1 MTLAAALV
9 VVATGTGE
17 LPQFTESRVAVGA
30 EPFEYQLSDVDL
42 DLRVDLMVASV
53 AGGERTLRLWR
64 QRADASFASTPD
76 WSLAVPPDVTSWS
89 LLDLRPEP
97 GRELVLLTRG
107 GVHSLTTTRAGLK
120 DNLRREFAAPLFPD
134 LADPRRLPCW
144 RLTQDVDGDGRDE
157 LLLVVEE
164 ELRIFAVATDAAVAA
179 AGSALVELGRLPV
192 TPRAARVSE
201 RGSFTFGS
209 SGMRG
214 SGPGGGASFFRSAR
228 TSRPGIFGEKLLDR
242 RRTLDLPRLLDFGGD
257 AALERVESEDGH
269 WRVSPLPLPGAPA
282 PAPARFELPEAA
294 RDASTTEWTDLDG
307 DGTRELVVFR
317 SDDDDKVAL
326 AFTARADPAQPLGA
340 LFDATPT
347 ARIKLDG
354 MGVQYWLTDV
364 DHDGRQDLTARV
376 FDVPTGV
383 STLATVR
390 LDTAFHVF
398 RGRPGATWSRAPD
411 LSFERSFRPE
421 QLTRVQE
428 SLLINVGGDFDGD
441 GCNDLVTTQL
451 DGRVE
456 IRRITTGER
465 LELEAKPIVS
475 FAPPAEVERLETW
488 DLSRDGVADL
498 TLRHE
503 QALTLFVSRGTPRPL
518 PEGRR

>member
-1 MTLAAALV
+1 MTFAATVAVVAAA
-9 VVATGTGE
+9 GMGE
-17 LPQFTESRVAVGA
+17 LPQFTESRIAVGA
-30 EPFEYQLSDVDL
+30 ESFEYQLSEIDL
-42 DLRVDLMVASV
+42 DLRVDLLVSSV

-64 QRADASFASTPD
+64 QRADASFPPTAD
-76 WSLAVPPDVTSWS
+76 WSLAVPPDVISWS
-89 LLDLRPEP
+89 LLDLRPDP
-97 GRELVLLTRG
+97 GREVVLLTRG

-120 DNLRREFAAPLFPD
+120 DNLRRELAAPLIPD
-134 LADPRRLPCW
+134 LADPQRLPAW
-144 RLTQDVDGDGRDE
+144 RLTQDVDGDGREE

-164 ELRIFAVATDAAVAA
+164 ELRILGVAADTA

-192 TPRAARVSE
+192 TPRTTRVSE
-201 RGSFTFGS
+201 RGSFTFGR

-214 SGPGGGASFFRSAR
+214 RGPAGGTSFFRSAR
-228 TSRPGIFGEKLLDR
+228 TSQPALFGEKLLDR
-242 RRTLDLPRLLDFGGD
+242 RRTLELPRLLDFGGD
-257 AALERVESEDGH
+257 AALERVEHEDGH
-269 WRVSPLPLPGAPA
+269 WRVSPLPLGGGPA
-282 PAPARFELPEAA
+282 PMPARFELPEAA
-294 RDASTTEWTDLDG
+294 RDATTTEWTDLDG
-307 DGTRELVVFR
+307 DGRRELVVFR

-326 AFTARADPAQPLGA
+326 VFTARVDSAQPFGA
-340 LFDATPT
+340 LIDAAPS
-347 ARIKLDG
+347 ARIKLAG
-354 MGVQYWLTDV
+354 MGVRYWLTDV
-364 DHDGRQDLTARV
+364 DRDGRQDLTARV
-376 FDVPTGV
+376 FDVPTGL

-456 IRRITTGER
+456 IRRITAGES
-465 LELEAKPIVS
+465 LQLEAKPVVS
-475 FAPPAEVERLETW
+475 FAPTTEVERLETW

-503 QALTLFVSRGTPRPL
+503 QGLTLFVSRGMPRPP
-518 PEGRR
+518 PEQRR